1 MTKKYDNNIV
11 YLPTA
16 KEYDEEAA
24 QKPAF
29 ELISRWSEP
38 KYRCPKCGGGMCKD
52 LTIVFL
58 THLEAMKE
66 YRDIF
71 ESRNYLEKVW

>member
-1 MTKKYDNNIV
+1 MRKYNFRIG
-11 YLPTA
+11 Y
-16 KEYDEEAA
+16 
-24 QKPAF
+24 KPHNKPSYWTTINLCA
-29 ELISRWSEP
+29 SEP

-66 YRDIF
+66 YRDIL